1 MLSRRLRKSQP
12 PRPCYRLPSTADKLK
27 RDCSHCHMDS
37 PARTRS
43 HRLWR
48 VVTRRQSTTMCCCNC
63 CCSHF
68 IKPCSLSLWVPP
80 AILSTPCMLYNVAEC
95 KYTTWTQL
103 DSFLLCICPPQA
115 ILWLPEFNTVPTRL
129 FFGPHHFYLLLQHAN
144 TSTRCRE
151 LSKRHAALWKE
162 QLKTFMYRMDSLR
175 VAIMYYEHEM
185 GGREIYSK
193 I

>member
-12 PRPCYRLPSTADKLK
+12 PRPCYRLPSAADKLK
-27 RDCSHCHMDS
+27 RGCIVAVTWTLLLVLEATDCEELWLVVS
-37 PARTRS
+37 P
-43 HRLWR
+43 LL
-48 VVTRRQSTTMCCCNC
+48 CCCNC
-63 CCSHF
+63 CCCHF

-80 AILSTPCMLYNVAEC
+80 AILSTPAVQCCWMQVHHMNIVGQSSTLIY
-95 KYTTWTQL
+95 
-103 DSFLLCICPPQA
+103 PPQA
-115 ILWLPEFNTVPTRL
+115 LLWLLEFHTNPTRL
-129 FFGPHHFYLLLQHAN
+129 YYGLRTSLYLLLQHTS
-144 TSTRCRE
+144 TSTRCRQ

-185 GGREIYSK
+185 GGREIHSK